1 MKLVWK
7 LLKHHISIPQ
17 LVGFIL
23 ANLAGMVIILLGLQF
38 YLDYRALEN
47 EESFMKSDY
56 LIVNKKKKKT
66 FYQYVHL

>member
-17 LVGFIL
+17 LVGFFL

-47 EESFMKSDY
+47 EA
-56 LIVNKKKKKT
+56 I
-66 FYQYVHL
+66 